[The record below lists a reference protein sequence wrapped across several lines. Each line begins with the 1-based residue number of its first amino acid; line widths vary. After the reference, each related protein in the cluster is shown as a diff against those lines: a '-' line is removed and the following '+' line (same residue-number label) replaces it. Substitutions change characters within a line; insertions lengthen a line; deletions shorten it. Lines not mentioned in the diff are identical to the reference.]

1 MNLKKM
7 RLSATMVLVVFS
19 VLLLTSTAAVF
30 ADVKLPAVIGDNMVL
45 QRDKKVSIWGWANP
59 GEEVMVS
66 VSWQSMRWAVTAGK
80 DGRWMFKMNSPKTGG
95 PYEMTI
101 RGKNT
106 ITVKNLSLIHI

>member
-45 QRDKKVSIWGWANP
+45 QRGKKVSIC
-59 GEEVMVS
+59 
-66 VSWQSMRWAVTAGK
+66 
-80 DGRWMFKMNSPKTGG
+80 
-95 PYEMTI
+95 
-101 RGKNT
+101 KNRRRARQQQNT
-106 ITVKNLSLIHI
+106 KNY